1 MPSLDSNAATWFS
14 LEGDGGR
21 PASEPS
27 GSEPTEGVHGS
38 GPSEGEEGRL
48 REELCEAMAAIHQRG
63 WCDGTGGNFSCVL
76 KREPLLLL
84 MAPSGVDKGRVQPQ
98 ELIVVGCDSQVRRG
112 SGRASAETLL
122 HLAIVNETGAGAV
135 LHTHSQAGTLL
146 SQWSWEWAMRSPLAA
161 QTLKPDAE
169 AEEERDGVEELQIR
183 AGSRSPQDEAGGFKE
198 VGGEDRVAYL
208 EVRNLEM
215 LKGIAGITTH
225 RSEVRIPVLANDQN
239 LARLSRRAA
248 PHLGRAPAGLLIAG
262 HGLYAWGQELCEARR
277 HLEILE
283 FLLEQRWRQLLLE
296 ALVERGLGFSS
307 SQPGAGELRR

>member
-14 LEGDGGR
+14 LEGDSGN
-21 PASEPS
+21 PAGVPS
-27 GSEPTEGVHGS
+27 GSKPTEGVHGPR
-38 GPSEGEEGRL
+38 PSEGEEGRL

-76 KREPLLLL
+76 KQEPLLLL
-84 MAPSGVDKGRVQPQ
+84 MAPSGVDKGRVRPQ
-98 ELIVVGCDSQVRRG
+98 ELIVVDGEGQVRRG

-122 HLAIVNETGAGAV
+122 HLAIVKETGAGAV

-161 QTLKPDAE
+161 RMIKADAE
-169 AEEERDGVEELQIR
+169 AQEERDKAQQLPKR
-183 AGSRSPQDEAGGFKE
+183 AGSRSPKAEEVAFEEAGG
-198 VGGEDRVAYL
+198 EDEVAYL
-208 EVRNLEM
+208 ELRNLEM
-215 LKGIAGITTH
+215 LKGIAGISTH
-225 RSEVRIPVLANDQN
+225 RSEVRVPVLANDQD
-239 LARLSRRAA
+239 LSRLSRRAT

-262 HGLYAWGQELCEARR
+262 HGLYAWGQELSEARR

-296 ALVERGLGFSS
+296 SLVERGLGSAPANLGQGS
-307 SQPGAGELRR
+307 

>member
-27 GSEPTEGVHGS
+27 SSEPTEGVHGS

-76 KREPLLLL
+76 KQEPLLLL
-84 MAPSGVDKGRVQPQ
+84 MAPSGVDKGKVQPQ
-98 ELIVVGCDSQVRRG
+98 ELIVVDGEGQVRRG

-122 HLAIVNETGAGAV
+122 HLAIVKETGAGAV

-146 SQWSWEWAMRSPLAA
+146 SQWSWEWGVRSPLAA
-161 QTLKPDAE
+161 RTSKADTQAQ
-169 AEEERDGVEELQIR
+169 EERDKALELQTR
-183 AGSRSPQDEAGGFKE
+183 AGSRSPKAEDVAFEAA
-198 VGGEDRVAYL
+198 GGEDGVAYL
-208 EVRNLEM
+208 EVSNLEM
-215 LKGIAGITTH
+215 LKGIAGISTH
-225 RSEVRIPVLANDQN
+225 RSEVRVPVLANDQN
-239 LARLSRRAA
+239 LSRLSRRAA
-248 PHLGRAPAGLLIAG
+248 PHLGSAPAGLLIAG
-262 HGLYAWGQELCEARR
+262 HGLYAWGQELSEARR

-283 FLLEQRWRQLLLE
+283 FLLEQRWRQLLLQ
-296 ALVERGLGFSS
+296 ALVERGLGS
-307 SQPGAGELRR
+307 ATANLRQGS